1 MTALKLELNGD
12 TQAIITR
19 RFAAPPALV
28 YRAHVEP
35 ALLQRWCLGPDG
47 WEMHECTFEARV
59 GGRFLYRWRNAEGH
73 GFHADGEILEIE
85 PGKRILHVE
94 RMYLPDPTPDNRV
107 ETQFIAD
114 GSGTLMKMTMTVP
127 NAEIREAMLATG
139 MTDGMEISYERM
151 ERVLSGEAESA

>member
-1 MTALKLELNGD
+1 MTGLKLELNGE
-12 TQAIITR
+12 TQALITR

-35 ALLQRWCLGPDG
+35 ALLQKWCLGPDG
-47 WEMHECTFEARV
+47 WEMHECRFEARV
-59 GGRFLYRWRNAEGH
+59 GGTFLFRWRNAEGH
-73 GFHADGEILEIE
+73 GFHADGEILDIE

-107 ETQFIAD
+107 ETLFLPE

-127 NAEIREAMLATG
+127 NAEIRAAMLATG
-139 MTDGMEISYERM
+139 MTDGMEISYERL
-151 ERVLSGEAESA
+151 ERVLAQDPGKA